1 MAATSRDGHAGVST
15 VVFAKAVRRHVDCPD
30 EQVPGTTLREV
41 LNGYFDQH
49 PAVRSYIVDEHGAVR
64 KHIAV
69 FVNSQLVNDRTQLDL
84 AVGDGDEIHVFQ
96 ALSGG

>member
-1 MAATSRDGHAGVST
+1 VSK

-30 EQVPGTTLREV
+30 EHVPGGTLGAV
-41 LNGYFDQH
+41 LDGYFTRH

-69 FVNSQLVNDRTQLDL
+69 FVNGQLIADRSRLDL
-84 AVGDGDEIHVFQ
+84 PVGDGDEVHVFQ